1 MYGPGGIKAVA
12 AYWRAARSHLLISPI
27 RDVSREMSCI
37 GAQML
42 YTAFRALYT
51 QQSAR
56 KLLANPRAGCSL
68 PWAESGVSRETA
80 LPVPHRILEAMHY

>member
-1 MYGPGGIKAVA
+1 M
-12 AYWRAARSHLLISPI
+12 
-27 RDVSREMSCI
+27 SRI

-42 YTAFRALYT
+42 YTALHALYT

-68 PWAESGVSRETA
+68 PWADPEVSRETA
-80 LPVPHRILEAMHY
+80 LPVPHRILETMHYWCVKGCAAC